1 MPCGAVLLKHLNISA
16 KLNNVDLF
24 VLNSAELRNLI
35 LIHSIFS
42 RKTDLILIIIMS
54 ERSEYRRPPSDVDN
68 MVSLR
73 VDNLPYRTHPEVQ
86 RGSPTLVSIS
96 HC

>member
-16 KLNNVDLF
+16 KLNIVDLF

-42 RKTDLILIIIMS
+42 RLSDLILIMS

-86 RGSPTLVSIS
+86 CGG
-96 HC
+96 